1 MALILASGSP
11 RRRELM
17 ALITPDYTVITS
29 DADEGKIAADTPAHL
44 AQSLAS
50 AKARAVAKLHPAD
63 TVLGFDTVVD
73 CGGEV
78 FGKPQDEADALRM
91 LLQALKAQR
100 EPQVVVDAGALT
112 TFDSSAL
119 AVLLECRRTAL
130 FEGRGFMV
138 KALPPALASLAGLY
152 GVQELLPAV

>member
-1 MALILASGSP
+1 MLVLPAELTHRQAS
-11 RRRELM
+11 
-17 ALITPDYTVITS
+17 
-29 DADEGKIAADTPAHL
+29 
-44 AQSLAS
+44 
-50 AKARAVAKLHPAD
+50 
-63 TVLGFDTVVD
+63 
-73 CGGEV
+73 
-78 FGKPQDEADALRM
+78 DALRM

-112 TFDSSAL
+112 TFDTSAL

-130 FEGRGFMV
+130 FDGRGFMV

>member
-1 MALILASGSP
+1 MLVLPAELTHRQAS
-11 RRRELM
+11 
-17 ALITPDYTVITS
+17 
-29 DADEGKIAADTPAHL
+29 
-44 AQSLAS
+44 
-50 AKARAVAKLHPAD
+50 
-63 TVLGFDTVVD
+63 
-73 CGGEV
+73 
-78 FGKPQDEADALRM
+78 DALRV

>member
-1 MALILASGSP
+1 MLVLPAELTHRQAS
-11 RRRELM
+11 
-17 ALITPDYTVITS
+17 
-29 DADEGKIAADTPAHL
+29 
-44 AQSLAS
+44 
-50 AKARAVAKLHPAD
+50 
-63 TVLGFDTVVD
+63 
-73 CGGEV
+73 
-78 FGKPQDEADALRM
+78 DALRM

-138 KALPPALASLAGLY
+138 KALPPALASLAGLC

>member
-1 MALILASGSP
+1 MLVLPAELTHRQAS
-11 RRRELM
+11 
-17 ALITPDYTVITS
+17 
-29 DADEGKIAADTPAHL
+29 
-44 AQSLAS
+44 
-50 AKARAVAKLHPAD
+50 
-63 TVLGFDTVVD
+63 
-73 CGGEV
+73 
-78 FGKPQDEADALRM
+78 DALRM

-112 TFDSSAL
+112 TFESSAL

>member
-1 MALILASGSP
+1 MLVLPAELTHRQAS
-11 RRRELM
+11 
-17 ALITPDYTVITS
+17 
-29 DADEGKIAADTPAHL
+29 
-44 AQSLAS
+44 
-50 AKARAVAKLHPAD
+50 
-63 TVLGFDTVVD
+63 
-73 CGGEV
+73 
-78 FGKPQDEADALRM
+78 DALR
-91 LLQALKAQR
+91 LLLNALNSQR

>member
-1 MALILASGSP
+1 MLVLPAELTHRQAS
-11 RRRELM
+11 
-17 ALITPDYTVITS
+17 
-29 DADEGKIAADTPAHL
+29 DT
-44 AQSLAS
+44 
-50 AKARAVAKLHPAD
+50 
-63 TVLGFDTVVD
+63 
-73 CGGEV
+73 
-78 FGKPQDEADALRM
+78 LRM

-100 EPQVVVDAGALT
+100 EPQVVVDAGALA
-112 TFDSSAL
+112 TFDTSAL